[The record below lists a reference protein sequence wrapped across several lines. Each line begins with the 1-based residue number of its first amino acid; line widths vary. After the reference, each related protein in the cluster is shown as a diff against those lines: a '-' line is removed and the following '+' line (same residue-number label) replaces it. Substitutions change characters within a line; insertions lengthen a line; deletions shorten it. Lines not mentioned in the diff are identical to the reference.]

1 MGRSLDLTEAR
12 IRLAPAGM
20 PRIWPRGRQTGAL
33 CTSFPSQPRA
43 WGSCIRRGDL
53 KAPPKGQESGLGRTR
68 LSPLPTPHL
77 EGKAKVT
84 RASDRRWTG
93 QAPQAISAAWGGVG
107 GLLGRST
114 SQMH

>member
-1 MGRSLDLTEAR
+1 MAKGQADWGLVHL
-12 IRLAPAGM
+12 LPQPAQGLGFM
-20 PRIWPRGRQTGAL
+20 YPQGG
-33 CTSFPSQPRA
+33 
-43 WGSCIRRGDL
+43 L